1 MPDRLREL
9 WDFSDLDASEERLR
23 VQLGAE
29 DTDEGRAE
37 VVTQLARVEGLRDR
51 FDEGERLLVEAES
64 LAGDSAVARA
74 RVDLERGRLRR
85 SGGDPDAARPLF
97 ESAFATALDD
107 RHYFIAADAAH
118 MVALVAPGRD
128 GFVEWTSRGIELAE
142 QHEAAAYWRG
152 PLLNNLGWE
161 QYQAGEYDTALE
173 TFERALDA
181 RTHEP
186 ENAEPIA
193 LARYAVGKTL
203 RALGRSEEA
212 IPLLEQAVAWAD
224 GAGSPGGWL
233 HEELA
238 EEYAAV
244 GRMGEAREQA
254 RVAIPVLEERDPSFA
269 DDESRAGRLRAL
281 AAFD

>member
-1 MPDRLREL
+1 MPDRLRGL

-23 VQLGAE
+23 AQLGAE

-37 VVTQLARVEGLRDR
+37 VLTQLARVEGLRDR

-64 LAGDSAVARA
+64 LAGHSAVARA

-107 RHYFIAADAAH
+107 GRYFIAADAAH

-152 PLLNNLGWE
+152 PLLNNLGWK
-161 QYQAGEYDTALE
+161 QYEAGEYDTALE
-173 TFERALDA
+173 TFR
-181 RTHEP
+181 
-186 ENAEPIA
+186 
-193 LARYAVGKTL
+193 
-203 RALGRSEEA
+203 RALGRTGARPREGRTDRTR
-212 IPLLEQAVAWAD
+212 PLRGREGPPSARALGRGD
-224 GAGSPGGWL
+224 PTPRAGSLVGG
-233 HEELA
+233 
-238 EEYAAV
+238 
-244 GRMGEAREQA
+244 RRRERPTA
-254 RVAIPVLEERDPSFA
+254 GTTRSSPRSTPPPVA
-269 DDESRAGRLRAL
+269 
-281 AAFD
+281 